1 MRDASIAELEAL
13 PKEAG
18 DWSTPVYSKDFYSHR
33 WEDTGLSGCLHFKDW
48 GAAIAIIEKVDPEFY
63 ARYTTVQATVQP
75 DYRALYNEERH
86 KRFMLELEVNHL
98 KAMVELY
105 KSFR

>member
-1 MRDASIAELEAL
+1 METQQPTE
-13 PKEAG
+13 
-18 DWSTPVYSKDFYSHR
+18 
-33 WEDTGLSGCLHFKDW
+33 
-48 GAAIAIIEKVDPEFY
+48 
-63 ARYTTVQATVQP
+63 QATEQAT

-105 KSFR
+105 KSFRP